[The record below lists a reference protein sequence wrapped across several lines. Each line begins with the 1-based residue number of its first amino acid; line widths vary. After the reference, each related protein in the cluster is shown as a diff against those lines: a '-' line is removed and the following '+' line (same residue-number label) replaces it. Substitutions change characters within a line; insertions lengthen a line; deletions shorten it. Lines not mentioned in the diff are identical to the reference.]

1 MKKIRFLFTL
11 LLCLTLAIPFA
22 AAEETPAYIPGETF
36 RTLFFNAF
44 DAGLMIGGEGQLTL
58 KSNPAMFDDDADLS
72 QIDALTDVLNDVRLA
87 GGLGK
92 IEDGYRLEL
101 SGSYA
106 PENCTPV
113 DVNLALNLTIDGI
126 SIESNLLKGERVTA
140 KWETLLALCGADDTM
155 IAQFSALKEMDW
167 DTALSELAETVSAYA
182 SLAAT
187 LAEPY
192 LNTFG
197 EFIATLNINV
207 TDDVAANGDFPA
219 VDHELT
225 IECSMADIARLMD
238 ALADQLEKDD
248 DIAPYLEALL
258 SSSFVDFTFYIGDEV
273 VPVSTVPELCDFL
286 RGSANQLAQTD
297 LTIYYWIGYC
307 DDDTMP
313 LYVICQMEN
322 GVCQFILTPDET
334 GNGTDCYVYF
344 GTLDDAGNDLEYFVL
359 QTVFARDPED
369 KNVYDLSLDFFGE
382 SVEAGLGFSFTYALS
397 STKSPNA
404 DAYQFIGNVDFIGH
418 DASNTEFRYTQSSN
432 GVQSLTPTGGEQA
445 TGYSTA
451 TSNFGDSSDSTSNLS
466 VFYVI
471 EPADPGVVG
480 HYQYNLTEDG
490 PDALWSLVGIDIDV
504 FSWAYDPAS
513 TAGLTE
519 TALETVTNEEMDAL
533 VTRLSTAAQQKLAGV
548 LAILPPEVMQ
558 IIMSSEE

>member
-1 MKKIRFLFTL
+1 MKKTNFLFTL
-11 LLCLTLAIPFA
+11 FLCLTLLVSFA
-22 AAEETPAYIPGETF
+22 SAETAAYVPGET
-36 RTLFFNAF
+36 TDALFADAL
-44 DAGLMIGGEGQLTL
+44 DAGLMVGGEAQYTL
-58 KSNPAMFDDDADLS
+58 KANPAMFDDDADLS
-72 QIDALTDVLNDVRLA
+72 RIDALADVLNDVRLT

-101 SGSYA
+101 AGSYA

-167 DTALSELAETVSAYA
+167 DTALSELAETVGAYA

-192 LNTFG
+192 LDTFG

-207 TDDVAANGDFPA
+207 TNDVAANGDFPA

-258 SSSFVDFTFYIGDEV
+258 SSSFVDFTFYVGDEV

-322 GVCQFILTPDET
+322 DVCQFILTPDET

-344 GTLDDAGNDLEYFVL
+344 GTLDDAGNDLEYIAFE
-359 QTVFARDPED
+359 TVFAQDPED
-369 KNVYDLSLDFFGE
+369 KSVCDLSLDFFGE
-382 SVEAGLGFSFTYALS
+382 SVETGLGFSFTYALS

-404 DAYQFIGNVDFIGH
+404 DAYQFVINTDFIGH
-418 DASNTEFRYTQSSN
+418 DASNTEFRYTQSGN
-432 GVQSLTPTGGEQA
+432 CVQSLTPTGGEQA
-445 TGYSTA
+445 TYSMV
-451 TSNFGDSSDSTSNLS
+451 TSSLGDSNDLTINLS
-466 VFYVI
+466 VSSVI

-480 HYQYNLTEDG
+480 HYQYNMTEDG
-490 PDALWSLVGIDIDV
+490 PNALWSLMDIDIDV

-513 TAGLTE
+513 TAALTE

-533 VTRLSTAAQQKLAGV
+533 VTRLSTAAQQKFAGV

>member
-1 MKKIRFLFTL
+1 MKKTNFLFTL
-11 LLCLTLAIPFA
+11 FLCLTLLVSFA
-22 AAEETPAYIPGETF
+22 SAETAAYVPGET
-36 RTLFFNAF
+36 TDALFADAL
-44 DAGLMIGGEGQLTL
+44 DAGLMVGGEAQLTL
-58 KSNPAMFDDDADLS
+58 KANPAMFDDDADLS
-72 QIDALTDVLNDVRLA
+72 QIDALTDVLNDVRLT

-101 SGSYA
+101 AGSYA

-167 DTALSELAETVSAYA
+167 DTALSELAEAISAYA

-192 LNTFG
+192 LDTFG
-197 EFIATLNINV
+197 DFIATLNINV
-207 TDDVAANGDFPA
+207 TDDIAANGDFPA

-258 SSSFVDFTFYIGDEV
+258 SSSFVDFTFYVGDEV

-286 RGSANQLAQTD
+286 RESANQLAQTD

-313 LYVICQMEN
+313 FYVIGQMEN
-322 GVCQFILTPDET
+322 DVCQFILTPDET

-344 GTLDDAGNDLEYFVL
+344 GTLDDAGNDLEYLVL
-359 QTVFARDPED
+359 QTVFAQDPED
-369 KNVYDLSLDFFGE
+369 KSVCDLSLDFFGE
-382 SVEAGLGFSFTYALS
+382 SVETGLGFSFTYALS

-404 DAYQFIGNVDFIGH
+404 DAYQFVINTDFIGH
-418 DASNTEFRYTQSSN
+418 DASNTEFRYTQSGN
-432 GVQSLTPTGGEQA
+432 CVQSLTPTGGEQA
-445 TGYSTA
+445 TYSMV
-451 TSNFGDSSDSTSNLS
+451 TSSLGDSNDLTINLS
-466 VFYVI
+466 VSSVI

-480 HYQYNLTEDG
+480 HYQYNMTEDG
-490 PDALWSLVGIDIDV
+490 PDALWSLMDIDIDV

-513 TAGLTE
+513 TAALTE

-533 VTRLSTAAQQKLAGV
+533 VTRLSTAAQQKFAGV

>member
-1 MKKIRFLFTL
+1 MKKTNFLFTL
-11 LLCLTLAIPFA
+11 FLCLTLLVSFA
-22 AAEETPAYIPGETF
+22 SAETAAYVPDETTRA
-36 RTLFFNAF
+36 LFADAL
-44 DAGLMIGGEGQLTL
+44 DAGLMVGGEGQLTL

-187 LAEPY
+187 LVEPY

-322 GVCQFILTPDET
+322 DVCQFILTPDET

-344 GTLDDAGNDLEYFVL
+344 GTLDDAGNDLEYIAFE
-359 QTVFARDPED
+359 TVFAQDPED
-369 KNVYDLSLDFFGE
+369 KSVCDLSLDFFGE
-382 SVEAGLGFSFTYALS
+382 SVETGLGFSFTYALS

-404 DAYQFIGNVDFIGH
+404 DAYQFVINTDFIGH
-418 DASNTEFRYTQSSN
+418 DASNTEFRYTQSGN
-432 GVQSLTPTGGEQA
+432 CVQSLTPTGGEQA
-445 TGYSTA
+445 TYSMV
-451 TSNFGDSSDSTSNLS
+451 TSSLGDSNDLTINLS
-466 VFYVI
+466 VSSVI

-480 HYQYNLTEDG
+480 HYQYNMTEDG
-490 PDALWSLVGIDIDV
+490 PNALWSLMDIDIDV

-513 TAGLTE
+513 TAALTE

>member
-1 MKKIRFLFTL
+1 MKKTNFLFTL
-11 LLCLTLAIPFA
+11 FLCLTLLVSFA
-22 AAEETPAYIPGETF
+22 SAETAAYVPGET
-36 RTLFFNAF
+36 TNALFADAL
-44 DAGLMIGGEGQLTL
+44 DAGLMVGGEAQLTL
-58 KSNPAMFDDDADLS
+58 KANPAMFDDDADLS
-72 QIDALTDVLNDVRLA
+72 QIDALTDVLNDVRLT

-101 SGSYA
+101 AGSYA

-167 DTALSELAETVSAYA
+167 DTALSELAETVGAYA

-187 LAEPY
+187 LVEPY
-192 LNTFG
+192 LDTFG
-197 EFIATLNINV
+197 DFIASLNINV
-207 TDDVAANGDFPA
+207 TDDIAANGDFPA

-258 SSSFVDFTFYIGDEV
+258 SSSFVDFTFYVGDEV

-286 RGSANQLAQTD
+286 RGSAKQLAQTD

-313 LYVICQMEN
+313 FYVICQMEN
-322 GVCQFILTPDET
+322 DVCQFILTPDET

-344 GTLDDAGNDLEYFVL
+344 GTLDDAGNDLEYLVL

-369 KNVYDLSLDFFGE
+369 KSVCDLSLDFFGE
-382 SVEAGLGFSFTYALS
+382 SVETGLGFSFTYALS

-404 DAYQFIGNVDFIGH
+404 DAYQFVINTDFIGH
-418 DASNTEFRYTQSSN
+418 DASNTEFRYTQSGN
-432 GVQSLTPTGGEQA
+432 CVQSLTPTGGEQA
-445 TGYSTA
+445 TYSMV
-451 TSNFGDSSDSTSNLS
+451 TSSLGDSNDLTINLS
-466 VFYVI
+466 VSSVI

-480 HYQYNLTEDG
+480 HYQYNMTEDG
-490 PDALWSLVGIDIDV
+490 PNALWSLMDIDIDV

-513 TAGLTE
+513 TAALTE

>member
-1 MKKIRFLFTL
+1 MKKTNFLFTL
-11 LLCLTLAIPFA
+11 FLCLTLLVSFA
-22 AAEETPAYIPGETF
+22 SAETVAYVPGET
-36 RTLFFNAF
+36 TDALFADAL
-44 DAGLMIGGEGQLTL
+44 DAGLMVGGEAQLTL
-58 KSNPAMFDDDADLS
+58 KANPAMFDDDADLS
-72 QIDALTDVLNDVRLA
+72 RIDAMTDILNDVRLA

-155 IAQFSALKEMDW
+155 IAQFSALKEMGW
-167 DTALSELAETVSAYA
+167 DTALSELAEAVGAYA

-192 LNTFG
+192 LDTFG
-197 EFIATLNINV
+197 DFIATLNINV
-207 TDDVAANGDFPA
+207 TNDVAANGDFPA

-258 SSSFVDFTFYIGDEV
+258 SSSFVDFTFYVGDEI

-286 RGSANQLAQTD
+286 RGSAKQLAQTD

-334 GNGTDCYVYF
+334 GKGTDCYVYF
-344 GTLDDAGNDLEYFVL
+344 GTLDDAGNDLEYIAFE
-359 QTVFARDPED
+359 TVFAQDPED
-369 KNVYDLSLDFFGE
+369 KSVCDLSLDFFGE
-382 SVEAGLGFSFTYALS
+382 SVETGLGFSFTYALS

-404 DAYQFIGNVDFIGH
+404 DAYQFVINTDFIGH
-418 DASNTEFRYTQSSN
+418 DASNTEFRYTQSGN
-432 GVQSLTPTGGEQA
+432 CVQSLTPTGGEQA
-445 TGYSTA
+445 TYSMV
-451 TSNFGDSSDSTSNLS
+451 TSSLGDSNDLTINLS
-466 VFYVI
+466 VSSVI

-480 HYQYNLTEDG
+480 HYQYNMTEDG
-490 PDALWSLVGIDIDV
+490 PDALWSLMGMDIDV

-513 TAGLTE
+513 TAALTE
-519 TALETVTNEEMDAL
+519 TALETATNDEMDAL
-533 VTRLSTAAQQKLAGV
+533 VTRLSTAAQQKFAGV